1 MSPRTPVKPTSSA
14 IKVPVPKTP
23 DLPESLRPSLPTGP
37 HASGLRPHH
46 LDNPAVSG
54 GQAPAHLR
62 PAANTPA
69 EQNLQLTDL
78 PGQARTAPLASL
90 ESYRVSTSGALPPPD
105 PQGLRIIKNRHYV
118 DLDSGGTVMVAYD
131 TQLETYRAKRSNE
144 LLPSGP
150 ALYRIGNGSTWGT
163 EPMAASVDQTTDSP
177 PPRKR
182 PRLVDEPAAEAKPSA
197 EDSRATDTPRASAV
211 VVAKFSYSGQP
222 PYTRLAGPDSQG
234 YYRLKKFDA
243 DNTEDSVYAFSKDDD
258 NWVLVDPPEGRM
270 DANGQS
276 LAAERLP
283 AWTDHEI
290 WEHYGLHGNDITRFR
305 SEVETSGKQP
315 QWANASQAGKT
326 REQLIRAL
334 KWAHPDKSA
343 EERGQILQG
352 YNLLPSMLP
361 RLQQA
366 LQENARVPDWAQT
379 HKLQS
384 ATETDPRRFDLLE
397 QEVLPHIRNIR
408 NFEPHSLDPD
418 FDAYYTRPFL
428 EAFLLKIGYRKN
440 IHGCLYRTD
449 IPAMFRTED
458 RTPFEL
464 ARDGCMLAR
473 ENHPPGSTTKKALS
487 ATFSLSD
494 AKNYS
499 VGGGPG
505 IGQLRYNRQ
514 TNKYPGRRPE
524 SESGSDA
531 DSEGSADES
540 SSNASQAASSS
551 ASGSTRQPSEAASNG
566 SGSGAPISLDSE
578 RGYTTYRHRQI
589 TSFIYMIDTRN
600 VEVVPGQEN
609 RFFNHDPQRSN
620 FFPYDDIEGHI
631 SVSDR
636 GVSAERIWLVN
647 SSLTRAASVRAI
659 HQAAGHTAADIES
672 ATWSGVDNSA
682 VYDRLIDQVAEA
694 GGTVLNWPA
703 DGKIFADD
711 VTWPVSSS

>member
-1 MSPRTPVKPTSSA
+1 MSPRTPVKPTSST
-14 IKVPVPKTP
+14 IRVPVPKTP

-37 HASGLRPHH
+37 HGSGLRPHH

-54 GQAPAHLR
+54 GEAAAPLR
-62 PAANTPA
+62 PAANTPT

-78 PGQARTAPLASL
+78 PDQARTAIPAAL
-90 ESYRVSTSGALPPPD
+90 ESYRVSTTGALPPPD
-105 PQGLRIIKNRHYV
+105 PQGLRIIKNRLYV
-118 DLDSGGTVMVAYD
+118 DLDDGGTVMVAYD
-131 TQLETYRAKRSNE
+131 VQLNTYRAKRANE

-150 ALYRIGNGSTWGT
+150 ALYRTGNRSTWGT
-163 EPMAASVDQTTDSP
+163 EPMAVSVDQTTASP

-182 PRLVDEPAAEAKPSA
+182 PRLVEDPAAAPKPSA
-197 EDSRATDTPRASAV
+197 QESRATDTPRASAV
-211 VVAKFSYSGQP
+211 VVAKLSYSGQP

-234 YYRLKKFDA
+234 YYRLKKLDA
-243 DNTEDSVYAFSKDDD
+243 DNAEDNVYAFSKDDD
-258 NWVLVDPPEGRM
+258 HWVLVDPPEGRM
-270 DANGQS
+270 DASGQS

-283 AWTDHEI
+283 SWTDHEI
-290 WEHYGLHGNDITRFR
+290 WEHYGLHGNDISRFR
-305 SEVETSGKQP
+305 SEVETTGKQP
-315 QWANASQAGKT
+315 QWANASQAGRT

-366 LQENARVPDWAQT
+366 LQEHAKLPDWAQT

-384 ATETDPRRFDLLE
+384 ETETDPQRFDLLE
-397 QEVLPHIRNIR
+397 QEVLPQIRTIR
-408 NFEPHSLDPD
+408 NFEAHSLDPD
-418 FDAYYTRPFL
+418 FVAYYSRPFL
-428 EAFLLKIGYRKN
+428 EAFLLRIGYQTN

-505 IGQLRYNRQ
+505 IGQLRYNTQ

-524 SESGSDA
+524 SDSGSDA

-540 SSNASQAASSS
+540 ASNTSHTASSVASSS
-551 ASGSTRQPSEAASNG
+551 TAQQSEAASTG

-578 RGYTTYRHRQI
+578 RGYTTYRHRQT

-609 RFFNHDPQRSN
+609 RFFNPDSRTNN
-620 FFPYDDIEGHI
+620 FLPYDDLEGHV

-636 GVSAERIWLVN
+636 GVSAGRIWLVN

-659 HQAAGHTAADIES
+659 HQAAGQTAADIES

-682 VYDRLIDQVAEA
+682 VYDQLIDRVADT

>member
-1 MSPRTPVKPTSSA
+1 M
-14 IKVPVPKTP
+14 
-23 DLPESLRPSLPTGP
+23 
-37 HASGLRPHH
+37 
-46 LDNPAVSG
+46 
-54 GQAPAHLR
+54 
-62 PAANTPA
+62 
-69 EQNLQLTDL
+69 
-78 PGQARTAPLASL
+78 
-90 ESYRVSTSGALPPPD
+90 PPPNQ
-105 PQGLRIIKNRHYV
+105 QGLRIIKNRQYV
-118 DLDSGGTVMVAYD
+118 DLDDGGTVMVAYD
-131 TQLETYRAKRSNE
+131 AQLETYRAKRANE

-150 ALYRIGNGSTWGT
+150 ALYRIGNGSTWGP
-163 EPMAASVDQTTDSP
+163 EPMAASVDQPTASP

-182 PRLVDEPAAEAKPSA
+182 PRLVDDP
-197 EDSRATDTPRASAV
+197 PRASV
-211 VVAKFSYSGQP
+211 VVVPKFGYSTP
-222 PYTRLAGPDSQG
+222 SPYTRLAGPDSQG
-234 YYRLKKFDA
+234 YYRLKKLDA
-243 DNTEDSVYAFSKDDD
+243 DHAEDSLYAFSKDDD
-258 NWVLVDPPEGRM
+258 HWVLVDPPEGRM
-270 DANGQS
+270 DSSGQS
-276 LAAERLP
+276 IAAERLP
-283 AWTDHEI
+283 SWTDRDI

-305 SEVETSGKQP
+305 SEAETTGRKP
-315 QWANASQAGKT
+315 QWAHARSEGRT
-326 REQLIRAL
+326 RDQLIRAL

-366 LQENARVPDWAQT
+366 LQEHAKLPEWAEA

-384 ATETDPRRFDLLE
+384 ATETHPQRFDLLE
-397 QEVLPHIRNIR
+397 QEVLPQIRNIR

-418 FDAYYTRPFL
+418 FDAYYSRPFL

-487 ATFSLSD
+487 ATFSLND

-505 IGQLRYNRQ
+505 IGQLRYNTQ
-514 TNKYPGRRPE
+514 TNKYPGRHPD
-524 SESGSDA
+524 SDSDSDA
-531 DSEGSADES
+531 DSEASADES
-540 SSNASQAASSS
+540 ASNTSQAASSS
-551 ASGSTRQPSEAASNG
+551 ASGSSRQQSEAASTG
-566 SGSGAPISLDSE
+566 SGSRRPISLDSE
-578 RGYTTYRHRQI
+578 RGYTTYRHRQT

-609 RFFNHDPQRSN
+609 RFFNHDPQKIN

-647 SSLTRAASVRAI
+647 SSLTRAANVRAI
-659 HQAAGHTAADIES
+659 HQAAGQTAADIES

-682 VYDRLIDQVAEA
+682 VYDRLIDQVAA
-694 GGTVLNWPA
+694 SGGTVLNWPA
-703 DGKIFADD
+703 NGKIFADD
-711 VTWPVSSS
+711 VTWPAPDS

>member
-1 MSPRTPVKPTSSA
+1 
-14 IKVPVPKTP
+14 VPKTP

-46 LDNPAVSG
+46 LGNPAVSG
-54 GQAPAHLR
+54 GQAPAPLR
-62 PAANTPA
+62 PAANTPS

-78 PGQARTAPLASL
+78 PGQARSALPASL

-105 PQGLRIIKNRHYV
+105 QQGLRIIKNRHYV
-118 DLDSGGTVMVAYD
+118 DLDDGGTAMVAYD
-131 TQLETYRAKRSNE
+131 AQLETYRAKRSNE

-150 ALYRIGNGSTWGT
+150 ALYRIGNGSTWGP
-163 EPMAASVDQTTDSP
+163 EMASADQPTASP

-182 PRLVDEPAAEAKPSA
+182 PRLIEDPPA
-197 EDSRATDTPRASAV
+197 AV
-211 VVAKFSYSGQP
+211 VVAKFSYSTP
-222 PYTRLAGPDSQG
+222 SPYTRLAGPDSQG
-234 YYRLKKFDA
+234 YYRLKKLNA
-243 DNTEDSVYAFSKDDD
+243 DNSEDTLYAFSKDDD
-258 NWVLVDPPEGRM
+258 HWVLVDPPEGRM
-270 DANGQS
+270 DSSGQS
-276 LAAERLP
+276 MAAERLP
-283 AWTDHEI
+283 FWTDHEI

-305 SEVETSGKQP
+305 SEAETTGKQP
-315 QWANASQAGKT
+315 PWANASQEGKT
-326 REQLIRAL
+326 RDQLIRAL

-352 YNLLPSMLP
+352 YNLLPSMRP

-366 LQENARVPDWAQT
+366 LQEYARFPDWAQT

-384 ATETDPRRFDLLE
+384 ETETDSPRFDLLE
-397 QEVLPHIRNIR
+397 QAVLPQIRNIR
-408 NFEPHSLDPD
+408 NFEAHSLDPD
-418 FDAYYTRPFL
+418 FGAYYSRSFL
-428 EAFLLKIGYRKN
+428 EAFLLRIGYLTN

-505 IGQLRYNRQ
+505 IGQLRYNTQ

-524 SESGSDA
+524 SDSGSDA

-540 SSNASQAASSS
+540 ASNSSHTASSVVS
-551 ASGSTRQPSEAASNG
+551 SSTAQQSEAASNG

-578 RGYTTYRHRQI
+578 RGYRTYRHRQT

-609 RFFNHDPQRSN
+609 RFFNRDSQQTN
-620 FFPYDDIEGHI
+620 FLPYDDLEGHI

-636 GVSAERIWLVN
+636 GISAERIWLVN
-647 SSLTRAASVRAI
+647 SSLTRAANVRAI
-659 HQAAGHTAADIES
+659 HQAAGQTAADIES
-672 ATWSGVDNSA
+672 ATWSGTDNSA
-682 VYDRLIDQVAEA
+682 VYDQLIDQVADA

-711 VTWPVSSS
+711 VSWPVSSS